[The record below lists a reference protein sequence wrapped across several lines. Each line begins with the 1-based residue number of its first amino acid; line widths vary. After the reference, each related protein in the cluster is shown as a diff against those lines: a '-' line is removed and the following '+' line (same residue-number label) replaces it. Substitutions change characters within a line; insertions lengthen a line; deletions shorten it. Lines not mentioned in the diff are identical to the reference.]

1 MSVLTSP
8 AVCGTAAGARAHA
21 ARGEVLCVH
30 CAEVE
35 WVMRLEHER
44 RLPVPVVERD
54 LITEA
59 IALLAALL
67 EEDHRARARARA
79 DARRAA

>member
-1 MSVLTSP
+1 M
-8 AVCGTAAGARAHA
+8 
-21 ARGEVLCVH
+21 H